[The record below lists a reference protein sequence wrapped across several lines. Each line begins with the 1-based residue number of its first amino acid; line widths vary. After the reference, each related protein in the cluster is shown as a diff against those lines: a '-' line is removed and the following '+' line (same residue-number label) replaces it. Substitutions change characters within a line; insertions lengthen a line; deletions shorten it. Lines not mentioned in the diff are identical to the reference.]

1 MRQPLEKCL
10 SNYWKNIP
18 PIIGIIFRQLSEKYF
33 AKRRKKLYKIIFMV
47 YNIVIED
54 GNEVF

>member
-1 MRQPLEKCL
+1 MPTIGKMFIQLLEEYPA
-10 SNYWKNIP
+10 NHWNNISP
-18 PIIGIIFRQLSEKYF
+18 TIGKIFRQTSE
-33 AKRRKKLYKIIFMV
+33 KLYKIIFMV